1 MKEVVGEKRVVSF
14 PNRLA
19 FDFSSQ
25 AGTLSREIAPK
36 PSTAMK
42 KKSALWDHFVEMK
55 GDFTKAWCR
64 HCGEIVPRGKE
75 GTPRRK
81 CFNYRMQYHLRTEH
95 KALMQ
100 VTQNKAN
107 IQLMKLKT
115 IEN

>member
-25 AGTLSREIAPK
+25 AGTLCREIAPK
-36 PSTAMK
+36 TSTALK

-100 VTQNKAN
+100 VTQNNAN
-107 IQLMKLKT
+107 M
-115 IEN
+115 